1 MGDIRTYVHTYTY
14 IHTCA
19 VAWLVAAEVLDLE
32 VSVFGKVSGEHLY
45 SFRCPPQATVMELKR
60 LIMDRTVP

>member
-1 MGDIRTYVHTYTY
+1 M
-14 IHTCA
+14 
-19 VAWLVAAEVLDLE
+19 VAPEVLDLE